1 MVVEAKHFYNNPSVT
16 VPDVVSQVHLYAE
29 DAALSDEYKI
39 SKAWLIMFSEEYM
52 SQKRVIS
59 EYKSK
64 AMEEILDL
72 LRQNARLTADDI
84 AAMTKK
90 SVDEVKAIIKKLED
104 DGVILGYAAIVNP
117 EKDAAE
123 RDKVLAEI
131 QIQVQ
136 PQREHGFDAIAD
148 RIYRFPQVR
157 SLYLM
162 SGGYDLKVVIEG
174 DNLRDVAMFVSE
186 KLSTLDGVRSTKT
199 SFILKKY
206 KENDIV
212 YVVDENDSREMHA

>member
-1 MVVEAKHFYNNPSVT
+1 
-16 VPDVVSQVHLYAE
+16 
-29 DAALSDEYKI
+29 
-39 SKAWLIMFSEEYM
+39 
-52 SQKRVIS
+52 
-59 EYKSK
+59 
-64 AMEEILDL
+64 MEEILDL
-72 LRQNARLTADDI
+72 LRQNARLSAEDI

-90 SVDEVKAIIKKLED
+90 TLDEVKAIIKKLED
-104 DGVILGYAAIVNP
+104 DGVILKYAAIVNP
-117 EKDAAE
+117 EKDAVAK
-123 RDKVLAEI
+123 DKVLAEI

-174 DNLRDVAMFVSE
+174 DNLREVAMFVSE
-186 KLSTLDGVRSTKT
+186 KLSTLEGVRSTKT

>member
-1 MVVEAKHFYNNPSVT
+1 
-16 VPDVVSQVHLYAE
+16 
-29 DAALSDEYKI
+29 
-39 SKAWLIMFSEEYM
+39 
-52 SQKRVIS
+52 
-59 EYKSK
+59 
-64 AMEEILDL
+64 MEEILDL
-72 LRQNARLTADDI
+72 LRQNARLSAEDI

-90 SVDEVKAIIKKLED
+90 TVEEVKAIIKKLEN
-104 DGVILGYAAIVNP
+104 DGIILKYAAIVNP
-117 EKDAAE
+117 EKDAVAKD
-123 RDKVLAEI
+123 RVLAEI

-174 DNLRDVAMFVSE
+174 DNLREVAMFVSE
-186 KLSTLDGVRSTKT
+186 KLSTLEGVRSTKT

-212 YVVDENDSREMHA
+212 YVEDETDRREGVQA